1 MVETTG
7 ETGAEFW
14 RMVGRSNEAVR
25 GASNILSLRL
35 FKRLKRLKAKH
46 QLKLNQLI
54 CECGLPV
61 NIIYFL
67 VHPPPPH
74 TPFTNLYIL
83 SRECCNISRTLA
95 GNETQKTTSEPNTKF
110 HQRKRGYCTIAKC
123 NHSNSSF
130 TALKPSHS
138 STISSLGTTRGSKP
152 NHKTY
157 FNFVNISTTK
167 KLILLFNVNCG
178 CDLNYL

>member
-14 RMVGRSNEAVR
+14 RMVGRSNEVVR

-61 NIIYFL
+61 HIIYFL
-67 VHPPPPH
+67 VHPPPP

-83 SRECCNISRTLA
+83 SRECCNISLTLA
-95 GNETQKTTSEPNTKF
+95 RNETQKITSEPNTKF
-110 HQRKRGYCTIAKC
+110 HQLKRGYFTLAKC

-130 TALKPSHS
+130 TALKPHHS
-138 STISSLGTTRGSKP
+138 GTIFSDVITRDSKH
-152 NHKTY
+152 NHKH
-157 FNFVNISTTK
+157 ISMLQIFLRLK
-167 KLILLFNVNCG
+167 R
-178 CDLNYL
+178 

>member
-1 MVETTG
+1 
-7 ETGAEFW
+7 
-14 RMVGRSNEAVR
+14 MVGRSNEAVR

-61 NIIYFL
+61 HIIYFL
-67 VHPPPPH
+67 VHPPPT

-83 SRECCNISRTLA
+83 SRECCNISLTFA

-138 STISSLGTTRGSKP
+138 GTIFSVGITRVPSLIIK
-152 NHKTY
+152 H
-157 FNFVNISTTK
+157 ISILQIFLRLNE
-167 KLILLFNVNCG
+167 LILLLNGNCG
-178 CDLNYL
+178 SDLNYF